1 MSFLNQTQ
9 PSGDPVSQMEAL
21 VGQTK
26 NKAGGFSYQVDDFT
40 RLLRFLILGTE
51 GGTYYSSEKELKREN
66 VQSIDRLI
74 MTDQGEKVVELIRDV
89 SVHGRA
95 CKQNTTI
102 YALSVCARS
111 NDLKTKNAAYRA
123 LSDIC
128 RIPTHL
134 FEFVKYCENESA
146 GSGWGRAHRVAIG
159 KWYNSYKQDPQKL
172 AYHVTKYQSRHSW
185 NHKDVLRLAHIKP
198 ETKAINKVIKYIVK
212 GLNEAK
218 ADPLPMDD
226 DAKDQEVLD
235 FLEGVEHA
243 KKCPR
248 QEIEKMRELI
258 AIHQLAREHVPTTML
273 DSVEIWDILFRQMP
287 MTAMIRNLG
296 KMSSLQMF
304 KSGEKEGKFREDLVI
319 EKLGSEELLKNARIH
334 PFTIMTAW
342 YQYQAG
348 RGEKGKLSWPV
359 NDKIVNALEGA
370 FYKAFRFVEPTNKRY
385 LLAVDVSGSMTAPVH
400 GSSQITCRDA
410 SAAMMLLTAKTEKT
424 CDVLAF
430 SENFTKLDVS
440 ATDNMKSV
448 IDKCSRLPFQRTD
461 CSLPMQYAC
470 KQKQEY
476 DVFVVYTDSETF
488 FGNMHPSKALEEY
501 RKYSG
506 IRDSRL
512 IVCGMAT
519 NGFSIADPSDKF
531 MMDVVGFDTNAPK
544 AMASF
549 VKGEL

>member
-9 PSGDPVSQMEAL
+9 PSGNPVPQMEAL
-21 VGQTK
+21 VGQAK
-26 NKAGGFSYQVDDFT
+26 NKAGGFSYEVDDFT
-40 RLLRFLILGTE
+40 RLLRFLILGAE

-74 MTDQGEKVVELIRDV
+74 MTDQGENVVKLIRDV
-89 SVHGRA
+89 SVNGRA

-159 KWYNSYKQDPQKL
+159 KWYNSTSYKREPQKL

-185 NHKDVLRLAHIKP
+185 NHKDVLRLAHVKP
-198 ETKAINKVIKYIVK
+198 ETDAINKVIKYIIK

-218 ADPLPMDD
+218 ADPMPMDGD
-226 DAKDQEVLD
+226 KEVQEVLD
-235 FLEGVEHA
+235 FLEGVENA
-243 KKCPR
+243 KKCSR
-248 QEIEKMRELI
+248 QEIEKMKGLI
-258 AIHQLAREHVPTTML
+258 AMHELAREHVPTTML
-273 DSVEIWDILFRQMP
+273 DSVEIWDVLLRQMP

-304 KSGEKEGKFREDLVI
+304 KKGEFAETLVI
-319 EKLGSEELLKNARIH
+319 EKLGNRDILKNSKIH
-334 PFTIMTAW
+334 PFTIMIAW

-370 FYKAFRFVEPTNKRY
+370 FYKAFEFVEPTNKRY

-410 SAAMMLLTAKTEKT
+410 SAAMMLLAAKTEKT
-424 CDVLAF
+424 FDVLAF

-440 ATDNMKSV
+440 ATDNLKSV
-448 IDKCSRLPFQRTD
+448 IDKCSSLPFQRTD

-470 KQKQEY
+470 KNKKQY

-506 IRDSRL
+506 ILDSRL